1 MTVTGLATVNLS
13 TLTGFQQ
20 ALLFVLMLIG
30 SPVNAF
36 SFRVCFWRC
45 ESGRG
50 LRARLTLSVDFCSFL
65 PCPQVSVSL
74 VMITVRR
81 HFFHSKFKNIVE
93 NERQRQRRR
102 LSFSTFTVTGEGGG
116 RFRRPSFFGGPRG
129 ERAEGDETSEEKRRE
144 KVIEK
149 ERKVKEANK
158 EKEKEK
164 LGAGG
169 RPGWFG
175 RSQSGLGSG
184 GLDVREAGGLRTSMI
199 RRVEGEV
206 PMLINMA
213 GQRGGVAVERV
224 PTPRMER
231 PESDEEEGGDDG
243 MGGSHQGERVASP
256 DQLAGDEGERC
267 V

>member
-30 SPVNAF
+30 SPVSTF
-36 SFRVCFWRC
+36 SFRARFWWC
-45 ESGRG
+45 GSGRG
-50 LRARLTLSVDFCSFL
+50 LRARLTLSVDFRSFL

-93 NERQRQRRR
+93 NERQRRR
-102 LSFSTFTVTGEGGG
+102 LSFSTFTVSGEGGG

-129 ERAEGDETSEEKRRE
+129 ERAEGDEMSEEKRRE
-144 KVIEK
+144 KVREK

-184 GLDVREAGGLRTSMI
+184 GVDVREAGGLRTSMI

-231 PESDEEEGGDDG
+231 TESDDEEGGGEG
-243 MGGSHQGERVASP
+243 MRGSHQGERVASP
-256 DQLAGDEGERC
+256 DQLAGDEDERC